1 MIELHKKH
9 GKLVQTGPD
18 EISVPD
24 LSAIKKIYGAGT
36 KFAKSPWY
44 SVWQG
49 HRKFDLFAER
59 DENIHSAQ
67 RRLVSRIY
75 SMEALND
82 LEKYVDDAVA
92 HFMTIMQTRQNQD
105 TNMAF
110 LSNYLRLVSCRPH
123 LLSHFKLTPTRCNWR
138 GTE

>member
-9 GKLVQTGPD
+9 GKLVRTSPN

-24 LSAIKKIYGAGT
+24 LSAIKKIYGTGI
-36 KFAKSPWY
+36 KLGKSPWY

-49 HRKFDLFAER
+49 HHKFDLFAEC

-75 SMEALND
+75 SMEALKD
-82 LEKYVDDAVA
+82 LEKYFDDAVA
-92 HFMTIMQTRQNQD
+92 HFMPIMQTRQNQD
-105 TNMAF
+105 TNMGLFVQLFAF
-110 LSNYLRLVSCRPH
+110 GELPTTFYLTS
-123 LLSHFKLTPTRCNWR
+123 S
-138 GTE
+138 

>member
-1 MIELHKKH
+1 MIKHSWQGDMHRAMIELHKKH
-9 GKLVQTGPD
+9 GKLVRTSPN

-24 LSAIKKIYGAGT
+24 LSAIKKIYGAGN

-44 SVWQG
+44 SVRQE

-75 SMEALND
+75 SIVAVKD
-82 LEKYVDDAVA
+82 LENTL
-92 HFMTIMQTRQNQD
+92 MMLWLI
-105 TNMAF
+105 
-110 LSNYLRLVSCRPH
+110 S
-123 LLSHFKLTPTRCNWR
+123 
-138 GTE
+138 